1 MKSIEVKQH
10 DMMDCGAACI
20 SSVGNFHKIFVPI
33 TKIRQWSET
42 DKNGANVLGLIDA
55 LDKMGFHAKGVKAS
69 IEAID
74 KIPLPSIA
82 HMIYENRLQHFVVI
96 YKVKKKSL
104 TIMDPSLG
112 HLIQIGIKEFEA
124 SWSSALILI
133 APKSNFSPSNF
144 KQSNISRFYSLI
156 KPHKS
161 ILFQSI
167 FGALLYTILGLS
179 IPIYIQKI
187 TDNVLINGNKNLLN
201 LMSSLMILLIS
212 IQAIIG
218 AKKTV
223 LVMKTGQ
230 LIDAQL
236 ILGYY
241 THIMNLPQ
249 RFFDTMRIGEIIS
262 RINDAIK
269 IRNFINETA
278 LEILVNSLVIVFT
291 VTLMFTYYWK
301 LALIISFIIPI
312 YTGIYFSMNYL
323 NKRNERKIME
333 VSAKLETQ
341 LVESINHAKTIKEF
355 GIEEFS
361 NSQIEHRFVKL
372 LFTGFKSGLNS
383 LFASA
388 SSQYLSSILT
398 IIILW
403 FGSYYVIDGMV
414 SPGELFSFYALIGFF
429 TGPVTMLIG
438 ANKSIQNALIAS
450 DRLFEIMDLE
460 IESTNQSKLTLQKS
474 DLGDIQFQ
482 HVTFSYG
489 NKAKL
494 FVDFNLTIYKNQVTA
509 LVGESGCGKTTIFSL
524 FQQLYPIREGS
535 VFIGHYNMNDINVKD
550 LRSMVG
556 VISQDLQLFSGNII
570 ENIALGD
577 PNPDIKR
584 ILDICSKL
592 EINEFIERL
601 PNSYNTEIGENGTLL
616 SGGQKQRIAFARA
629 IYKKPEILLLDE
641 ATSSLDSNSELPIK
655 KFIESYKKQFKT
667 IVIIAHRLST
677 IKSVDRIVFLK
688 RGQVQEVGTH
698 QELINLKGDYNSLW
712 QLQHQDLMI

>member
-20 SSVGNFHKIFVPI
+20 SSVGNFHKIYVPI

-42 DKNGANVLGLIDA
+42 DKNGVNVIGLIDA
-55 LDKMGFHAKGVKAS
+55 LDKMGFYAKGVKAS

-112 HLIQIGIKEFEA
+112 YLIQISLKEFET

-144 KQSNISRFYSLI
+144 KQSNINRFYSLI
-156 KPHKS
+156 KPHRS
-161 ILFQSI
+161 ILYQSI

-187 TDNVLINGNKNLLN
+187 TDHVLINGNKNLLN
-201 LMSSLMILLIS
+201 LISSLMILLIS

-355 GIEEFS
+355 GIKEFS
-361 NSQIEHRFVKL
+361 NTQMEHRFVKL

-398 IIILW
+398 VIILW
-403 FGSYYVIDGMV
+403 FGSYYVIDGMLT
-414 SPGELFSFYALIGFF
+414 PGELFSFYALIGFF
-429 TGPVTMLIG
+429 TGPVSMLIG

-460 IESTNQSKLTLQKS
+460 IESTNQGKLTLQKS

-494 FVDFNLTIYKNQVTA
+494 FVDFNLTIYQNQVTA
-509 LVGESGCGKTTIFSL
+509 LVGESGCGKTTLFSL
-524 FQQLYPIREGS
+524 FQQLYPIKEGS
-535 VFIGHYNMNDINVKD
+535 IFIGHYNMNDINMKD
-550 LRSMVG
+550 LRSIVG

-577 PNPDIKR
+577 PNPDFKR
-584 ILDICSKL
+584 ILDICSEL
-592 EINEFIERL
+592 EISEFIERL
-601 PNSYNTEIGENGTLL
+601 PNCYDTEIGENGTLL

-667 IVIIAHRLST
+667 IIIIAHRLST

-698 QELINLKGDYNSLW
+698 QELINLKGEYNSLW
-712 QLQHQDLMI
+712 QLQHQDIMI

>member
-144 KQSNISRFYSLI
+144 KKSNISRFYSLI

-187 TDNVLINGNKNLLN
+187 TDHVLINGNKNLLN

>member
-1 MKSIEVKQH
+1 MNSVEVKQH

-20 SSVGNFHKIFVPI
+20 SSIGNFYKIFVPI
-33 TKIRQWSET
+33 SKIRQWSET
-42 DKNGANVLGLIDA
+42 DKNGANIIGLIDA
-55 LDKMGFHAKGVKAS
+55 LDKMGLQAKGVKAS
-69 IEAID
+69 MQAID
-74 KIPLPSIA
+74 KIPLPAIA
-82 HMIYENRLQHFVVI
+82 HMIYENQLQHFVVI

-104 TIMDPSLG
+104 SIMDPS
-112 HLIQIGIKEFEA
+112 IGRLSLLSLEEF
-124 SWSSALILI
+124 SLNWSSALLLI
-133 APKSNFSPSNF
+133 APKSNFTPANLKKSNA
-144 KQSNISRFYSLI
+144 NRFYELT

-187 TDNVLINGNKNLLN
+187 TDHVLVNGNKNLLN
-201 LMSSLMILLIS
+201 LMSTLMILLIS
-212 IQAIIG
+212 IQAFIG
-218 AKKTV
+218 VKKTI
-223 LVMKTGQ
+223 LMMKTGQ

-241 THIMNLPQ
+241 THLMSLPQ

-278 LEILVNSLVIVFT
+278 LEILVNSLVIIFT
-291 VTLMFTYYWK
+291 ITLMFTYYWK
-301 LALIISFIIPI
+301 LALIISLIIPLYI
-312 YTGIYFSMNYL
+312 GIYLLMNYL

-341 LVESINHAKTIKEF
+341 LVESINHIKTIKEF
-355 GIEEFS
+355 GIEDFS
-361 NSQIEHRFVKL
+361 NTQIEHRFIKL
-372 LFTGFKSGLNS
+372 LFTGYKSGLNS
-383 LFASA
+383 LFSSG

-403 FGSYYVIDGMV
+403 FGSSYVIDGLL

-429 TGPVTMLIG
+429 TGPIAMLIG

-460 IESTNQSKLTLQKS
+460 TEITQEGKLTLQKS
-474 DLGDIQFQ
+474 DVGDIQFQ
-482 HVTFSYG
+482 HITFSYG
-489 NKAKL
+489 NKIKL
-494 FVDFNLTIYKNQVTA
+494 FSDFNLTIYKNQVTA
-509 LVGESGCGKTTIFSL
+509 LVGESGCGKTTLFSL
-524 FQQLYPIREGS
+524 FQQLYPLKMGS
-535 VFIGHYNMNDINVKD
+535 IYIGHYNMNNINLKD
-550 LRSMVG
+550 FRSMVG

-570 ENIALGD
+570 ENIALGESD
-577 PNPDIKR
+577 PDIKR
-584 ILDICSKL
+584 ILDICTHL
-592 EINEFIERL
+592 EISEFIESM
-601 PNSYNTEIGENGTLL
+601 PNGYHTEIGENGTLL

-655 KFIESYKKQFKT
+655 RFIESYKKQFKT
-667 IVIIAHRLST
+667 IIMIAHRLST
-677 IKSVDRIVFLK
+677 IKAADRIVFLK
-688 RGQVQEVGTH
+688 KGQVKEVGTH
-698 QELINLKGDYNSLW
+698 NELINLKGEYHHLW
-712 QLQHQDLMI
+712 QLQHQDLKF

>member
-20 SSVGNFHKIFVPI
+20 SSVGNFHKIYVPI

-42 DKNGANVLGLIDA
+42 DKNGVNVIGLIDA
-55 LDKMGFHAKGVKAS
+55 LDKMGFYAKGVKAS

-112 HLIQIGIKEFEA
+112 YLIQISLKEFET

-144 KQSNISRFYSLI
+144 KQSNITRFYSLI

-187 TDNVLINGNKNLLN
+187 TDHVLINGNKNLLN

-212 IQAIIG
+212 VQAIIG

-355 GIEEFS
+355 GIKEFS
-361 NSQIEHRFVKL
+361 NTQMEHRFVKL

-398 IIILW
+398 VIILW
-403 FGSYYVIDGMV
+403 FGSYYVIDGMLT
-414 SPGELFSFYALIGFF
+414 PGELFSFYALIGFF
-429 TGPVTMLIG
+429 TGPVSMLIG

-460 IESTNQSKLTLQKS
+460 IESTNQGKLTLQKS

-494 FVDFNLTIYKNQVTA
+494 FVDFNLTIYQNQVTA
-509 LVGESGCGKTTIFSL
+509 LVGESGCGKTTLFSL
-524 FQQLYPIREGS
+524 FQQLYPIKEGS
-535 VFIGHYNMNDINVKD
+535 IFIGHYNMNDINMKD
-550 LRSMVG
+550 LRSIVG

-577 PNPDIKR
+577 PNPDFKR
-584 ILDICSKL
+584 ILDICSEL
-592 EINEFIERL
+592 EISEFIERL
-601 PNSYNTEIGENGTLL
+601 PNSYDTEIGENGTLL

-667 IVIIAHRLST
+667 IIIIAHRLST

-698 QELINLKGDYNSLW
+698 QELINLKGEYNSLW
-712 QLQHQDLMI
+712 QLQHQDIMI

>member
-1 MKSIEVKQH
+1 MNSIEVKQY
-10 DMMDCGAACI
+10 DIMDCGAACI
-20 SSVGNFHKIFVPI
+20 SSIGNFHKIYVPI

-42 DKNGANVLGLIDA
+42 DKNGANVIGLIEA
-55 LDKMGFHAKGVKAS
+55 LNKMGFHAKGVKAN
-69 IEAID
+69 IQAID

-82 HMIYENRLQHFVVI
+82 HMMYENHLQHFVVI

-112 HLIQIGIKEFEA
+112 YLIQLSIKEFEA
-124 SWSSALILI
+124 NWSSALILI
-133 APKSNFSPSNF
+133 APKSNFSPGNF
-144 KQSNISRFYSLI
+144 KQSNINRFYSLI

-161 ILFQSI
+161 ILIQSI

-187 TDNVLINGNKNLLN
+187 TDHVLINGNKNLLN
-201 LMSSLMILLIS
+201 LMSTLMVLLIS
-212 IQAIIG
+212 IQALIG
-218 AKKTV
+218 VKKTV
-223 LVMKTGQ
+223 LIIKTGQ

-241 THIMNLPQ
+241 THLMNLPQ

-278 LEILVNSLVIVFT
+278 LEILVNSMVILFT

-301 LALIISFIIPI
+301 LALIISLIIPI
-312 YTGIYFSMNYL
+312 YSAIYYAMNYL
-323 NKRNERKIME
+323 NKRNERKTME

-355 GIEEFS
+355 GIENFS
-361 NSQIEHRFVKL
+361 NLQIERRFINL
-372 LFTGFKSGLNS
+372 LFVGFKSGLNS
-383 LFASA
+383 LFASS

-403 FGSYYVIDGMV
+403 FGSSYVIDGLL

-429 TGPVTMLIG
+429 TGPISMLIG

-460 IESTNQSKLTLQKS
+460 IESTNEGKFTLQKS
-474 DLGDIQFQ
+474 DIGDIQFR

-489 NKAKL
+489 NKVKL

-524 FQQLYPIREGS
+524 FQQLYPIKEGGI
-535 VFIGHYNMNDINVKD
+535 FIGRYNMNDINKKD
-550 LRSMVG
+550 FRSMVG

-577 PNPDIKR
+577 PNPDLKR

-592 EINEFIERL
+592 EISEFIERL
-601 PNSYNTEIGENGTLL
+601 PNSYDTEIGENGTLL

-629 IYKKPEILLLDE
+629 IYKNPEILLLDE

-655 KFIESYKKQFKT
+655 KFIDSYKKQFKT
-667 IVIIAHRLST
+667 IIIIAHRLST
-677 IKSVDRIVFLK
+677 IKSVDRIIYLK
-688 RGQVQEVGTH
+688 KGMVQEVGTH
-698 QELINLKGDYNSLW
+698 EELITLKGEYNSLW
-712 QLQHQDLMI
+712 QLQHQDLII

>member
-1 MKSIEVKQH
+1 MNSIEVKQH

-20 SSVGNFHKIFVPI
+20 SSIGNFYKIFVPI

-42 DKNGANVLGLIDA
+42 DKNGSNVMGLIDA
-55 LDKMGFHAKGVKAS
+55 LDKMGLHAKGVKAG

-82 HMIYENRLQHFVVI
+82 HMVYENHLQHFVVI
-96 YKVKKKSL
+96 YQVKKKSI

-112 HLIQIGIKEFEA
+112 HLTQLSLKEFETN
-124 SWSSALILI
+124 WSSVLLLI
-133 APKSNFSPSNF
+133 AKKNNFSPENL
-144 KQSNISRFYSLI
+144 KKSNINRFYELI

-187 TDNVLINGNKNLLN
+187 TDHVLINGNQNLLN
-201 LMSSLMILLIS
+201 LMSTLMILLIS
-212 IQAIIG
+212 IQALIG
-218 AKKTV
+218 VKKT
-223 LVMKTGQ
+223 LIVMKTGQ

-241 THIMNLPQ
+241 THLMNLPQ

-278 LEILVNSLVIVFT
+278 LEILVNSLVILFT
-291 VTLMFTYYWK
+291 ITLMFTYYWK
-301 LALIISFIIPI
+301 LALIISLIIPI
-312 YTGIYFSMNYL
+312 YSSIYLIMNYL

-355 GIEEFS
+355 GIQDFS
-361 NSQIEHRFVKL
+361 NAQIEHRFIKL

-383 LFASA
+383 LFATGT
-388 SSQYLSSILT
+388 SQYLSSILT

-403 FGSYYVIDGMV
+403 FGSSYVIDGV
-414 SPGELFSFYALIGFF
+414 LSPGELFSFYALIGFF
-429 TGPVTMLIG
+429 TGPIAMLIG

-460 IESTNQSKLTLQKS
+460 TESTNEVKLTLQKS
-474 DLGDIQFQ
+474 DMGDIQFR

-489 NKAKL
+489 NKTKL
-494 FVDFNLTIYKNQVTA
+494 FSDFNLTIYKNQVTA
-509 LVGESGCGKTTIFSL
+509 LVGESGCGKTTLFSL
-524 FQQLYPIREGS
+524 FQQLYPLKEGS
-535 VFIGHYNMNDINVKD
+535 IFIGHYNMNDINIKD
-550 LRSMVG
+550 FRSMVG

-577 PNPDIKR
+577 PNPDLKR
-584 ILDICSKL
+584 ILDICVKL
-592 EINEFIERL
+592 EISGFIESL
-601 PNSYNTEIGENGTLL
+601 PNSYHSEIGENGTLL

-629 IYKKPEILLLDE
+629 VYKQPEILLLDE

-655 KFIESYKKQFKT
+655 KFIETYKKQFKT
-667 IVIIAHRLST
+667 IIIIAHRLSS
-677 IKSVDRIVFLK
+677 IKSVDRIIYLK
-688 RGQVQEVGTH
+688 KGMAQEVGTH
-698 QELINLKGDYNSLW
+698 EELITLKGEYNSLW
-712 QLQHQDLMI
+712 QLQHQDSNT

>member
-20 SSVGNFHKIFVPI
+20 SSVGNFHKIYVPI

-42 DKNGANVLGLIDA
+42 DKNGVNVIGLIDA
-55 LDKMGFHAKGVKAS
+55 LDKMGFYAKGVKAS

-112 HLIQIGIKEFEA
+112 YLIQISLKEFET

-144 KQSNISRFYSLI
+144 KHSNITRFYSLI

-187 TDNVLINGNKNLLN
+187 TDHVLINGNKNLLN

-212 IQAIIG
+212 VQAIIG

-355 GIEEFS
+355 GIKEFS
-361 NSQIEHRFVKL
+361 NTQMEHRFVKL

-398 IIILW
+398 VIILW
-403 FGSYYVIDGMV
+403 FGSYYVIDGMLT
-414 SPGELFSFYALIGFF
+414 PGELFSFYALIGFF
-429 TGPVTMLIG
+429 TGPVSMLIG

-460 IESTNQSKLTLQKS
+460 IESTNQGKLTLQKS

-494 FVDFNLTIYKNQVTA
+494 FVDFNLTIYQNQVTA
-509 LVGESGCGKTTIFSL
+509 LVGESGCGKTTLFSL
-524 FQQLYPIREGS
+524 FQQLYPIKEGS
-535 VFIGHYNMNDINVKD
+535 IFIGHYNMNDINIKD
-550 LRSMVG
+550 LRSIVG

-577 PNPDIKR
+577 PNPDFKR
-584 ILDICSKL
+584 ILDICSEL
-592 EINEFIERL
+592 EISEFIERL
-601 PNSYNTEIGENGTLL
+601 PNSYDTEIGENGTLL

-667 IVIIAHRLST
+667 IIIIAHRLST

-698 QELINLKGDYNSLW
+698 QELINLKGEYNSLW
-712 QLQHQDLMI
+712 QLQHQDIMI

>member
-1 MKSIEVKQH
+1 MNSIEVKQH

-20 SSVGNFHKIFVPI
+20 SSIGNFHKKFVPI

-42 DKNGANVLGLIDA
+42 DKNGTNVNGLIDA
-55 LDKMGFHAKGVKAS
+55 LDKMGLQAKGVKAS
-69 IEAID
+69 IQAID

-82 HMIYENRLQHFVVI
+82 HMVYENHLQHFVVI

-104 TIMDPSLG
+104 SIMDPS
-112 HLIQIGIKEFEA
+112 IGRLSPLSREDFELN
-124 SWSSALILI
+124 WSGALLLI
-133 APKSNFSPSNF
+133 APKSDFTPANF
-144 KQSNISRFYSLI
+144 KKSNLNRFYELI

-187 TDNVLINGNKNLLN
+187 TDHVLVNGNKNLLN
-201 LMSSLMILLIS
+201 LMSTLMILLVS
-212 IQAIIG
+212 IQAFIG
-218 AKKTV
+218 IKKTV
-223 LVMKTGQ
+223 IVMKTGQ

-241 THIMNLPQ
+241 THLMNLPQ

-278 LEILVNSLVIVFT
+278 LEILVNSFVILFT
-291 VTLMFTYYWK
+291 IALMFTYYWK
-301 LALIISFIIPI
+301 LALIISLIIPV
-312 YTGIYFSMNYL
+312 YSGIYLAMNYL

-355 GIEEFS
+355 GIEDFS
-361 NSQIEHRFVKL
+361 NTQIEHRFIKL

-383 LFASA
+383 LFASGT
-388 SSQYLSSILT
+388 SQYMSSLLT

-403 FGSYYVIDGMV
+403 FGSSYVIDGEL

-429 TGPVTMLIG
+429 TGPIAMLIG
-438 ANKSIQNALIAS
+438 SNKSIQNALIAS

-460 IESTNQSKLTLQKS
+460 TEIADEGKLTLEKS
-474 DLGDIQFQ
+474 EIGDIQFQ

-489 NKAKL
+489 NKTKL
-494 FVDFNLTIYKNQVTA
+494 FSDFNLTIYKNQVTA
-509 LVGESGCGKTTIFSL
+509 LVGESGCGKTTIFAL
-524 FQQLYPIREGS
+524 FQQLYPLKGGNIFMGQ
-535 VFIGHYNMNDINVKD
+535 YNMKD
-550 LRSMVG
+550 LNSKKFRSMVG
-556 VISQDLQLFSGNII
+556 VISQDLQLFAGNII
-570 ENIALGD
+570 DNIALGD

-584 ILDICSKL
+584 ILDICLNL
-592 EINEFIERL
+592 EISGFIESL
-601 PNSYNTEIGENGTLL
+601 PNSYHTEIGENGTLL

-667 IVIIAHRLST
+667 IIMIAHRLST
-677 IKSVDRIVFLK
+677 IKAVDRIIVLK
-688 RGQVQEVGTH
+688 KGKVQEEGTH
-698 QELINLKGDYNSLW
+698 FELLKLKGEYYHLW
-712 QLQHQDLMI
+712 QLQHNEV

>member
-1 MKSIEVKQH
+1 MNSIEVKQH
-10 DMMDCGAACI
+10 DIMDCGAACI
-20 SSVGNFHKIFVPI
+20 SSVGNFHKIYVPI

-42 DKNGANVLGLIDA
+42 DNNGANVIGLIGA
-55 LDKMGFHAKGVKAS
+55 LDKMGFYAKGVKAS

-74 KIPLPSIA
+74 KIPWPSIA

-112 HLIQIGIKEFEA
+112 YLIQISLKEFET

-144 KQSNISRFYSLI
+144 KQSNITRFYSLI

-161 ILFQSI
+161 ILYQSI

-187 TDNVLINGNKNLLN
+187 TDHVLINGNKNLLN
-201 LMSSLMILLIS
+201 LMSTLMILIIS
-212 IQAIIG
+212 VQAIIG

-278 LEILVNSLVIVFT
+278 LEILVNSLVIMFT
-291 VTLMFTYYWK
+291 IMLMFTYYWK

-312 YTGIYFSMNYL
+312 YAGIYFSMNYL

-361 NSQIEHRFVKL
+361 NTQIEHRFIKL

-403 FGSYYVIDGMV
+403 FGSYYVIDGMLT
-414 SPGELFSFYALIGFF
+414 PGELFSFYALIGFF
-429 TGPVTMLIG
+429 TGPVSMLIG
-438 ANKSIQNALIAS
+438 ANKIIQNALIAS

-460 IESTNQSKLTLQKS
+460 IESISQGKLTLQKS

-494 FVDFNLTIYKNQVTA
+494 FVDFNLTIYQNQVTA
-509 LVGESGCGKTTIFSL
+509 LVGESGCGKTTLFSL
-524 FQQLYPIREGS
+524 FQQLYPIKEGS
-535 VFIGHYNMNDINVKD
+535 IFIGHYNMNDINVKD

-556 VISQDLQLFSGNII
+556 IISQDLQLFSGNII

-584 ILDICSKL
+584 VLDICIQL

-667 IVIIAHRLST
+667 IIIIAHRLST
-677 IKSVDRIVFLK
+677 IKSVDRIIFLK

-698 QELINLKGDYNSLW
+698 QELINLKGEYNSLW
-712 QLQHQDLMI
+712 QLQHQDIMI

>member
-187 TDNVLINGNKNLLN
+187 TDHVLINGNKNLLN

-509 LVGESGCGKTTIFSL
+509 LVGEIGCGKTTIFSL

>member
-1 MKSIEVKQH
+1 MNSIEVKQH
-10 DMMDCGAACI
+10 DIMDCGAACI
-20 SSVGNFHKIFVPI
+20 SSVGNFHKIYVPI

-42 DKNGANVLGLIDA
+42 DNNGANVIGLIGA

-69 IEAID
+69 IQAID

-82 HMIYENRLQHFVVI
+82 HMMYENRLQHFVVI

-112 HLIQIGIKEFEA
+112 YLIQLSLKEFETN
-124 SWSSALILI
+124 WSSALILI

-144 KQSNISRFYSLI
+144 KQSNITRFYSLI

-161 ILFQSI
+161 ILYQSI

-187 TDNVLINGNKNLLN
+187 TDHVLINGNKNLLN

-278 LEILVNSLVIVFT
+278 LEILVNSLVIMFT
-291 VTLMFTYYWK
+291 IMLMFTYYWK

-312 YTGIYFSMNYL
+312 YAGIYFSMNYL

-361 NSQIEHRFVKL
+361 NTQIEHRFIKL

-403 FGSYYVIDGMV
+403 FGSYYVIDGMLT
-414 SPGELFSFYALIGFF
+414 PGELFSFYALIGFF
-429 TGPVTMLIG
+429 TGPVSMLIG

-460 IESTNQSKLTLQKS
+460 IESISQGKLTLQKS

-494 FVDFNLTIYKNQVTA
+494 FVDFNLTIYQNQVTA
-509 LVGESGCGKTTIFSL
+509 LVGESGCGKTTLFSL
-524 FQQLYPIREGS
+524 FQQLYPIKEGS
-535 VFIGHYNMNDINVKD
+535 IFIGHYNMNDINVKD

-556 VISQDLQLFSGNII
+556 IISQDLQLFSGNII

-584 ILDICSKL
+584 VLDICIQL

-667 IVIIAHRLST
+667 IIIIAHRLST
-677 IKSVDRIVFLK
+677 IKSVDRIIFLK

-698 QELINLKGDYNSLW
+698 QELINLKGEYNSLW
-712 QLQHQDLMI
+712 QLQHQDIMI

>member
-1 MKSIEVKQH
+1 
-10 DMMDCGAACI
+10 MMDCGAACI

-42 DKNGANVLGLIDA
+42 DKNGANVLGLVDA

-82 HMIYENRLQHFVVI
+82 HMMYENRLQHFVVI
-96 YKVKKKSL
+96 YKVKKQSL

-112 HLIQIGIKEFEA
+112 YLIQISLKEFET

-133 APKSNFSPSNF
+133 APKINFSPSNF
-144 KQSNISRFYSLI
+144 KQSNITRFYSLI

-187 TDNVLINGNKNLLN
+187 TDHVLINGNKNLLN

-291 VTLMFTYYWK
+291 VALMFTYYWK

>member
-1 MKSIEVKQH
+1 
-10 DMMDCGAACI
+10 
-20 SSVGNFHKIFVPI
+20 
-33 TKIRQWSET
+33 
-42 DKNGANVLGLIDA
+42 
-55 LDKMGFHAKGVKAS
+55 
-69 IEAID
+69 
-74 KIPLPSIA
+74 
-82 HMIYENRLQHFVVI
+82 
-96 YKVKKKSL
+96 
-104 TIMDPSLG
+104 MDPSLG
-112 HLIQIGIKEFEA
+112 YLIQLSLKEFETN
-124 SWSSALILI
+124 WSSALILI

-144 KQSNISRFYSLI
+144 KQSNITRFYSLI

-161 ILFQSI
+161 ILYQSI

-187 TDNVLINGNKNLLN
+187 TDHVLINGNKNLLN
-201 LMSSLMILLIS
+201 LMSTLMILIIS
-212 IQAIIG
+212 VQAIIG

-278 LEILVNSLVIVFT
+278 LEILVNSLVIMFT
-291 VTLMFTYYWK
+291 VMLMFTYYWK

-312 YTGIYFSMNYL
+312 YAGIYFSMNYL

-361 NSQIEHRFVKL
+361 NTQIEHRFIKL

-403 FGSYYVIDGMV
+403 FGSYYVIDGMLT
-414 SPGELFSFYALIGFF
+414 PGELFSFYALIGFF
-429 TGPVTMLIG
+429 TGPVSMLIG
-438 ANKSIQNALIAS
+438 ANKIIQNALIAS

-460 IESTNQSKLTLQKS
+460 IESISQGKLTLQKS

-494 FVDFNLTIYKNQVTA
+494 FVDFNLTIYQNQVTA
-509 LVGESGCGKTTIFSL
+509 LVGESGCGKTTLFSL
-524 FQQLYPIREGS
+524 FQQLYPIKEGS
-535 VFIGHYNMNDINVKD
+535 IFIGHYNMNDINVKD

-556 VISQDLQLFSGNII
+556 IISQDLQLFSGNII

-584 ILDICSKL
+584 VLDICIQL

-667 IVIIAHRLST
+667 IIIIAHRLST
-677 IKSVDRIVFLK
+677 IKSVDRIIFLK

-698 QELINLKGDYNSLW
+698 QELINLKGEYNSLW
-712 QLQHQDLMI
+712 QLQHQDIMI

>member
-1 MKSIEVKQH
+1 
-10 DMMDCGAACI
+10 
-20 SSVGNFHKIFVPI
+20 
-33 TKIRQWSET
+33 
-42 DKNGANVLGLIDA
+42 
-55 LDKMGFHAKGVKAS
+55 
-69 IEAID
+69 
-74 KIPLPSIA
+74 
-82 HMIYENRLQHFVVI
+82 
-96 YKVKKKSL
+96 
-104 TIMDPSLG
+104 
-112 HLIQIGIKEFEA
+112 
-124 SWSSALILI
+124 
-133 APKSNFSPSNF
+133 
-144 KQSNISRFYSLI
+144 
-156 KPHKS
+156 
-161 ILFQSI
+161 
-167 FGALLYTILGLS
+167 
-179 IPIYIQKI
+179 
-187 TDNVLINGNKNLLN
+187 
-201 LMSSLMILLIS
+201 
-212 IQAIIG
+212 
-218 AKKTV
+218 
-223 LVMKTGQ
+223 
-230 LIDAQL
+230 
-236 ILGYY
+236 
-241 THIMNLPQ
+241 MNLPQ

-355 GIEEFS
+355 GIKEFS
-361 NSQIEHRFVKL
+361 NTQIEHRFIKL

-383 LFASA
+383 LFASV

-398 IIILW
+398 VIILW
-403 FGSYYVIDGMV
+403 FGSYYVIDGMLT
-414 SPGELFSFYALIGFF
+414 PGELFSFYALIGFF
-429 TGPVTMLIG
+429 TGPVSMLIG

-460 IESTNQSKLTLQKS
+460 IESTNQGKLTLQKS

-494 FVDFNLTIYKNQVTA
+494 FVDFNLTIYQNQVTA
-509 LVGESGCGKTTIFSL
+509 LVGESGCGKTTLFSL
-524 FQQLYPIREGS
+524 FQQLYPIKEGS
-535 VFIGHYNMNDINVKD
+535 IFIGHYNMNDINVKD

-577 PNPDIKR
+577 PNPDFKR
-584 ILDICSKL
+584 ILDICSEL
-592 EINEFIERL
+592 EISEFIERL
-601 PNSYNTEIGENGTLL
+601 PNSYDTEIGENGTLL

-667 IVIIAHRLST
+667 IIIIAHRLST

-698 QELINLKGDYNSLW
+698 QELINLKGEYNSLW
-712 QLQHQDLMI
+712 QLQHQDIMI

>member
-1 MKSIEVKQH
+1 MKSIEVKQL

-112 HLIQIGIKEFEA
+112 NLIQISLKEFET

-144 KQSNISRFYSLI
+144 KQSNINRFYSLI
-156 KPHKS
+156 KPHRS
-161 ILFQSI
+161 ILYQSI

-187 TDNVLINGNKNLLN
+187 TDHVLINENKNLLN

-212 IQAIIG
+212 VQAIIG

-361 NSQIEHRFVKL
+361 NTQIEHRFIKL

-403 FGSYYVIDGMV
+403 FGSYYVIDGMLT
-414 SPGELFSFYALIGFF
+414 PGELFSFYALIGFF
-429 TGPVTMLIG
+429 TGPVSMLIG

-460 IESTNQSKLTLQKS
+460 IESTNQGKLTLQKS

-524 FQQLYPIREGS
+524 FQQLYPIKEGS
-535 VFIGHYNMNDINVKD
+535 IFIGHYNMNDINVKD

-655 KFIESYKKQFKT
+655 KFIEFYKKQFKT

-698 QELINLKGDYNSLW
+698 QELINLKGEYNSLW

>member
-20 SSVGNFHKIFVPI
+20 SSVGNFHKIYVPI

-42 DKNGANVLGLIDA
+42 DKNGVNVIGLIDA
-55 LDKMGFHAKGVKAS
+55 LDKMGFYAKGVKAN

-112 HLIQIGIKEFEA
+112 YLIQISLKEFET

-144 KQSNISRFYSLI
+144 KQSNITRFYSLI

-187 TDNVLINGNKNLLN
+187 TDHVLINGNKNLLN

-278 LEILVNSLVIVFT
+278 LEILVNSLVIMFT
-291 VTLMFTYYWK
+291 VMLMFTYYWK

-312 YTGIYFSMNYL
+312 YAGIYFSMNYL

-361 NSQIEHRFVKL
+361 NTQIEHRFIKL

-403 FGSYYVIDGMV
+403 FGSYYVIDGMLT
-414 SPGELFSFYALIGFF
+414 PGELFSFYALIGFF
-429 TGPVTMLIG
+429 TGPVSMLIG
-438 ANKSIQNALIAS
+438 ANKTIQNALIAS

-460 IESTNQSKLTLQKS
+460 IESISQGKLTLQKS

-494 FVDFNLTIYKNQVTA
+494 FIDFNLTIYKNQVTA

-524 FQQLYPIREGS
+524 FQQLYPIKEGS
-535 VFIGHYNMNDINVKD
+535 IFIGHYNMNDINVKD

-556 VISQDLQLFSGNII
+556 IISQDLQLFSGNII

-584 ILDICSKL
+584 VLDICIQL

-667 IVIIAHRLST
+667 ILIIAHRLST
-677 IKSVDRIVFLK
+677 IKSVDRIIFLK

-698 QELINLKGDYNSLW
+698 QELINLKGEYNSLW
-712 QLQHQDLMI
+712 QLQHQDIMI

>member
-1 MKSIEVKQH
+1 MNSIEVKQH

-20 SSVGNFHKIFVPI
+20 SSIGNFYKIFVPI

-42 DKNGANVLGLIDA
+42 DKNGTNIIGLIDA
-55 LDKMGFHAKGVKAS
+55 LDKMGLHAKGVKAS
-69 IEAID
+69 IQAID

-82 HMIYENRLQHFVVI
+82 HMVYENQLQHFVVI

-112 HLIQIGIKEFEA
+112 HLIQISIQEFEMN
-124 SWSSALILI
+124 WSSALVLM
-133 APKSNFSPSNF
+133 APKNSFSPANF
-144 KQSNISRFYSLI
+144 KKSNLNRFYELI

-187 TDNVLINGNKNLLN
+187 TDHVLINGNKNLLN
-201 LMSSLMILLIS
+201 LMSTLMILLVS

-218 AKKTV
+218 IKKTV
-223 LVMKTGQ
+223 MVMKTGQ

-278 LEILVNSLVIVFT
+278 LEILVNSLVMLFT
-291 VTLMFTYYWK
+291 IALMFTYYWK
-301 LALIISFIIPI
+301 LALIISLIIPI
-312 YTGIYFSMNYL
+312 YSSIYFLMNYL

-355 GIEEFS
+355 GIEKFS
-361 NSQIEHRFVKL
+361 NAQIEHRFIKL

-383 LFASA
+383 LFASG

-398 IIILW
+398 VIILW
-403 FGSYYVIDGMV
+403 IGSTYVIDGV
-414 SPGELFSFYALIGFF
+414 LSPGELFSFYALIGFF
-429 TGPVTMLIG
+429 TGPVSMLIG

-460 IESTNQSKLTLQKS
+460 TESRDEGKLTLQIS
-474 DLGDIQFQ
+474 DIGDIQFQ

-489 NKAKL
+489 NKTKL
-494 FVDFNLTIYKNQVTA
+494 FNDFNLTIYKNQITA
-509 LVGESGCGKTTIFSL
+509 IVGESGCGKTTLFSI
-524 FQQLYPIREGS
+524 FQQLYPLKEGGI
-535 VFIGHYNMNDINVKD
+535 FIGHYNMNDINIREF
-550 LRSMVG
+550 RSNVG

-584 ILDICSKL
+584 ILDICINL
-592 EINEFIERL
+592 EISEFIESL
-601 PNSYNTEIGENGTLL
+601 PNSYHSEIGENGTLL

-629 IYKKPEILLLDE
+629 IYKNPEILLLDE
-641 ATSSLDSNSELPIK
+641 ATSSLDSIAELPIK
-655 KFIESYKKQFKT
+655 KFIETYKKQFKT
-667 IVIIAHRLST
+667 IIMIAHRLST
-677 IKSVDRIVFLK
+677 IKAADRIVFLK
-688 RGQVQEVGTH
+688 KGQVMEEGTH
-698 QELINLKGDYNSLW
+698 KELINLKGEYHRLW
-712 QLQHQDLMI
+712 QLQHHDLMI

>member
-20 SSVGNFHKIFVPI
+20 SSVGNFHKIYVPI

-42 DKNGANVLGLIDA
+42 DKNGVNVIGLIDA
-55 LDKMGFHAKGVKAS
+55 LDKMGFYAKGVKAS

-112 HLIQIGIKEFEA
+112 YLIQISLKEFET

-144 KQSNISRFYSLI
+144 KQSNITRFYSLI

-167 FGALLYTILGLS
+167 FGALIYTILGLS

-187 TDNVLINGNKNLLN
+187 TDHVLINGNKNLLN

-212 IQAIIG
+212 VQAIIG

-262 RINDAIK
+262 RINDAVK

-361 NSQIEHRFVKL
+361 NTQIEHRFVKL

-398 IIILW
+398 VIILW
-403 FGSYYVIDGMV
+403 FGSYYVIDGMLT
-414 SPGELFSFYALIGFF
+414 PGELFSFYALIGFF
-429 TGPVTMLIG
+429 TGPVSMLIG

-460 IESTNQSKLTLQKS
+460 IENTNQGKLTLQKS

-494 FVDFNLTIYKNQVTA
+494 FVDFNLTIYQNQVTA
-509 LVGESGCGKTTIFSL
+509 LVGESGCGKTTLFSL
-524 FQQLYPIREGS
+524 FQQLYPIKEGS
-535 VFIGHYNMNDINVKD
+535 IFIGHYNMNDINIKD
-550 LRSMVG
+550 LRSKVG

-577 PNPDIKR
+577 PNPDLKR
-584 ILDICSKL
+584 IFDICSEL
-592 EINEFIERL
+592 EISEFIERL
-601 PNSYNTEIGENGTLL
+601 PNSYDTEIGENGTLL

-667 IVIIAHRLST
+667 IIIIAHRLST

-698 QELINLKGDYNSLW
+698 HELINLNGEYNSLW

>member
-1 MKSIEVKQH
+1 
-10 DMMDCGAACI
+10 
-20 SSVGNFHKIFVPI
+20 
-33 TKIRQWSET
+33 
-42 DKNGANVLGLIDA
+42 
-55 LDKMGFHAKGVKAS
+55 
-69 IEAID
+69 
-74 KIPLPSIA
+74 
-82 HMIYENRLQHFVVI
+82 
-96 YKVKKKSL
+96 
-104 TIMDPSLG
+104 
-112 HLIQIGIKEFEA
+112 
-124 SWSSALILI
+124 
-133 APKSNFSPSNF
+133 
-144 KQSNISRFYSLI
+144 
-156 KPHKS
+156 
-161 ILFQSI
+161 
-167 FGALLYTILGLS
+167 
-179 IPIYIQKI
+179 
-187 TDNVLINGNKNLLN
+187 
-201 LMSSLMILLIS
+201 MSSLMILLIS
-212 IQAIIG
+212 VQAIIG

-312 YTGIYFSMNYL
+312 YAGIYFSMNYL

-361 NSQIEHRFVKL
+361 NTQIEHRFIKL

-403 FGSYYVIDGMV
+403 FGSYYVIDGMLT
-414 SPGELFSFYALIGFF
+414 PGELFSFYALIGFF
-429 TGPVTMLIG
+429 TGPVSMLIG
-438 ANKSIQNALIAS
+438 ANKIIQNALIAS

-460 IESTNQSKLTLQKS
+460 IESISQGKLTLQKS

-494 FVDFNLTIYKNQVTA
+494 FVDFNLTIYQNQVTA
-509 LVGESGCGKTTIFSL
+509 LVGESGCGKTTLFSL
-524 FQQLYPIREGS
+524 FQQLYPIKEGS
-535 VFIGHYNMNDINVKD
+535 IFIGHYNMNDINVKD

-556 VISQDLQLFSGNII
+556 IISQDLQLFSGNII

-584 ILDICSKL
+584 VLDICIQL

-667 IVIIAHRLST
+667 IIIIAHRLST
-677 IKSVDRIVFLK
+677 IKSVDRIIFLK

-698 QELINLKGDYNSLW
+698 QELINLKGEYNSLW
-712 QLQHQDLMI
+712 QLQHQDIMI

>member
-42 DKNGANVLGLIDA
+42 DKNGANVLGLVDA
-55 LDKMGFHAKGVKAS
+55 LDKMGFHSKGVKAS

-82 HMIYENRLQHFVVI
+82 HMMYENRLQHFVVI

-112 HLIQIGIKEFEA
+112 YLIQISLKEFET

-133 APKSNFSPSNF
+133 APKINFSPSNF
-144 KQSNISRFYSLI
+144 KQSNITRFYSLI

-187 TDNVLINGNKNLLN
+187 TDHVLINGNKNLLN

-212 IQAIIG
+212 VQAIIG

-291 VTLMFTYYWK
+291 VALMFTYYWK
-301 LALIISFIIPI
+301 LALIISSIIPI
-312 YTGIYFSMNYL
+312 YAGIYFSMNYL

-341 LVESINHAKTIKEF
+341 LVESVNHAKTIKEF

-361 NSQIEHRFVKL
+361 NKQIEHRFIKL

-403 FGSYYVIDGMV
+403 FGSYYVIDGMLT
-414 SPGELFSFYALIGFF
+414 PGELFSFYALIGFF
-429 TGPVTMLIG
+429 TGPVSMLIG

-460 IESTNQSKLTLQKS
+460 IETTNQGKLTLQKP

-489 NKAKL
+489 NKTKL
-494 FVDFNLTIYKNQVTA
+494 FVDFNLTIFKNQVTA

-524 FQQLYPIREGS
+524 FQQLYPIKEGNI
-535 VFIGHYNMNDINVKD
+535 FIGHYNMNDINIKD

-655 KFIESYKKQFKT
+655 KFIESYKKQLKT

-698 QELINLKGDYNSLW
+698 QELINLKGEYNSLW